1 MDLSELLLQ
10 GSRGLP
16 LPRVIRRGE
25 CAGWTMVRA
34 AAVGL
39 RATIG
44 AHLSPLLSSLGCPHL
59 FLNLPV
65 NVIQPSCT
73 GAYTA
78 GHYDLH
84 RLGLLYLP
92 IYSDFG

>member
-1 MDLSELLLQ
+1 M
-10 GSRGLP
+10 
-16 LPRVIRRGE
+16 
-25 CAGWTMVRA
+25 
-34 AAVGL
+34 
-39 RATIG
+39 G

-65 NVIQPSCT
+65 NVIQPSGT
-73 GAYTA
+73 GTYTA